1 MNKIVAITM
10 VKNEEDIIESFIRY
24 TLTYADV
31 ILVVNHN
38 SDDSTGEILEKL
50 QQEGLP
56 IYVEL
61 FVDPR
66 HLQAEVMTKLM
77 YLALEQYDADII
89 IPLDADEFLLPFDK
103 KMSVRKFLQTM
114 SNKHVITLPWYIH
127 RLKNINNV
135 SDEFILNLPAIRTS
149 NPNKMSKIMVGKVFL
164 QRNKNMSLRQG
175 NHSLQDDGN
184 SSKVIDTI
192 RSEYLYLA
200 HFNIRSEEQYLSK
213 IIVGALADIA
223 KFSMDT
229 CAGAATEWRNGLKK
243 YIEKGFLDIPP
254 VNDPADIMYENN
266 FSIHLRYT
274 KDRQYN
280 LLNRV
285 LKLSTRLAQDLS
297 LEKIRN
303 KHLQVGIICFLS
315 SDYSF
320 CENTVKSIVDQNYD
334 YISCVLVDKAGEC
347 RDNYRKL
354 KNTILKK
361 HKKIKFEY
369 ASLLPYKNMGSF
381 FDSISDCVNWRYV
394 QLLKSGDLLMKNKI
408 LLSVAVLDNSE
419 LAEIVLCNVESN
431 FDKYT
436 NLMCS
441 EKENELLLFTHFIDA
456 IKKHKEPLCGL
467 PSAFLF
473 RGNILKSWRNI
484 SIPYL
489 GNQPVFMEMINYAAP
504 KEQTL
509 ISYIA
514 NAKVYCSP
522 TDDNAY
528 ISHQIDRVKFF
539 MSKIESEEKVNI
551 VELNV
556 LLNDIK
562 HSCDTIDIN
571 DVKDKELIRI
581 FKEIVNL

>member
-61 FVDPR
+61 FTDPR

-77 YLALEQYDADII
+77 YLAIEQYDADII

-114 SNKHVITLPWYIH
+114 SNENLITLPWYIH
-127 RLKNINNV
+127 RFKNINNTNG
-135 SDEFILNLPAIRTS
+135 EFILNLPAIRES
-149 NPNKMSKIMVGKVFL
+149 NPNKMSKIMVGRGFL
-164 QRNKNMSLRQG
+164 QKNKKMTIRQG
-175 NHSLQDDGN
+175 NHSLQDEGN
-184 SSKVIDTI
+184 TGKIIDTT

-200 HFNIRSEEQYLSK
+200 HFNIRSKEQFLSK

-229 CAGAATEWRNGLKK
+229 CAGAATEWRNEFKK
-243 YIEKGFLDIPP
+243 YIEKGILNIPP
-254 VNDPADIMYENN
+254 VNIPTDIMYENN
-266 FSIHLRYT
+266 FSIRLRYT

-297 LEKIRN
+297 LEKIKN

-315 SDYSF
+315 SDYQL
-320 CENTVKSIVDQNYD
+320 CENTVKSIVNQNYD
-334 YISCVLVDKAGEC
+334 YISCVLVDKAGEYKE
-347 RDNYRKL
+347 NYHKL
-354 KNTILKK
+354 KNTILNKYNNF
-361 HKKIKFEY
+361 KFEY
-369 ASLLPYKNMGSF
+369 ASLFSYKNMGSF

-394 QLLKSGDLLMKNKI
+394 QLLKSGDVMMENKI
-408 LLSVAVLDNSE
+408 ISSVTVLDNSE
-419 LAEIVLCNVESN
+419 LADIVLCKVESD

-436 NLMCS
+436 NLICS
-441 EKENELLLFTHFIDA
+441 EKENILLSFTNFVDA
-456 IKKHKEPLCGL
+456 IKNHKEPLCGL
-467 PSAFLF
+467 PSGFLF
-473 RGNILKSWRNI
+473 KGNVLKLWRNI

-489 GNQPVFMEMINYAAP
+489 GNQPVFIEMINYTAL

-514 NAKVYCSP
+514 NAKVYCLP
-522 TDDNAY
+522 TDDAAY
-528 ISHQIDRVKFF
+528 IAYQIDRVKFL
-539 MSKIESEEKVNI
+539 MSKIKVREVNI
-551 VELNV
+551 IELNV
-556 LLNDIK
+556 LLDDIK
-562 HSCDTIDIN
+562 ESCNGIDT
-571 DVKDKELIRI
+571 DKIRDQELVRI
-581 FKEIVNL
+581 FKEIINL